1 MVALAWKIKVRYSIY
16 VMARVSIV
24 SERGSVQDLLKFTMH
39 LSGAGVDRQNIILVT
54 EIHHSISA
62 LSIPENSD
70 NRPWASS
77 KGFFGGLI
85 FGGAYFQRGLLLEG
99 SGGSCSSKNIESR
112 NHGYSKHVGEHGR
125 VEEGREGVQWRSR
138 IRFGAFGCR

>member
-1 MVALAWKIKVRYSIY
+1 
-16 VMARVSIV
+16 MARVSFV

-54 EIHHSISA
+54 EIHPCISA

-77 KGFFGGLI
+77 KGFFCW
-85 FGGAYFQRGLLLEG
+85 AYFQGSLFSEGLII
-99 SGGSCSSKNIESR
+99 GGFKQ
-112 NHGYSKHVGEHGR
+112 VM
-125 VEEGREGVQWRSR
+125 
-138 IRFGAFGCR
+138 F